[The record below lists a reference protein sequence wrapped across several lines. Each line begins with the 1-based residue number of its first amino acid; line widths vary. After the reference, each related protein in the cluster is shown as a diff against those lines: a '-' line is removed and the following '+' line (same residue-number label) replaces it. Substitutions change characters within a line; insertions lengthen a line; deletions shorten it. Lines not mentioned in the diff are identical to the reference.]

1 MKNFILATVFGF
13 AYFIGPVE
21 TSDSYI
27 RADFGI
33 SYLIVMVVLSV
44 VLSVT
49 MALIAPSADI
59 EKSEPSGLGEF
70 GFPTN
75 LESRYIPIVWGSA
88 RVDGQNVTWYGD
100 YEAYYLDTADQPVG
114 YRYSYGLDLA
124 LCWGPVDS
132 LNAVEVDDGF
142 IMKANETFAGK
153 TAPAR
158 GLERGTIASD
168 FYQYAG
174 IVDPGFFGG
183 EKTGGYIAG
192 DMTFF
197 FGTDTQQVSP
207 YLKSVNTELIDLHGT
222 GVTADFV
229 RKYDLLSSQK
239 GVCHLVWEGGVLG
252 ERPTVPQ
259 FKIHISRYP
268 TGLTTAFSRINVD
281 ATTGQA
287 DANPAHVIYEILTDT
302 NWGLSLD
309 PTLIDRQ
316 SFLDVAEQL
325 HTEGNGFSYTIQSP
339 KQAKKVIDSI
349 NDQINSSL
357 TQDSEGKFVLKLLRE
372 TYVAGESK
380 ALLDYKGILK
390 VTEEIRDDTGTAC
403 LCKTATAGADAR
415 FTSTLMWNSLE
426 VGELV
431 AVSNI
436 TENSGRKLVKIVQ
449 KATNADGTQPFVFF
463 ASTTGEDLAA
473 NASFIGLNVTATAE
487 RYEQMREVDQSSII
501 KMKSASRQS
510 WNETFN
516 VVQVKYLNRFKEF
529 AETIATAHDMGN
541 LAIQSGRKTIKTFD
555 MQGIRSPNAAKVVAQ
570 RKLRT
575 HAYPITA
582 LGMELNRSFSSLRPG
597 DVIKVNYPDFE
608 LTDFVMRVL
617 EVGLPS
623 DSKGNVMVRG
633 MRDVFDESPKTVNVA
648 GITGVLDANDPTEP
662 PAIGTANPPPD
673 RTAVATSPAR
683 TILSGLPYF
692 LHQLLVDAGLIT
704 GTGDSTWHIVGAP
717 TDEVSAIQPFEVPSG
732 FVEYINTSGPKA
744 PAAVGKLVVDSTMI
758 FADDPVSPFVFDS
771 TLFQYGNSFI
781 SEPASNSIDLFSSSP
796 YGRYFGGSADPINFD
811 IEGGGSAYDIG
822 LPNYLSLIAPESSES
837 DYGARL
843 GELSIRFKVGPDVAR
858 LTQTIG
864 EIKEFGFG
872 LALVRPAWANGDSRF
887 DELIAFEEIRQ
898 VPLSMYVGPRGGI
911 EGNPQADLVLNADT
925 ITNTF
930 VYGYLFGPGYKA
942 PERTVDFICLDGVY
956 RGVLD
961 TGIQMLNHDSD
972 VFILPVNDLLYDVVA
987 QTGLSSRTYKHI
999 TESQGSL
1006 LDISQAAAVTVT
1018 SPKLNRK
1025 DLPLLPKNARKTAGG
1040 DPASKFWG
1048 EMSFTP
1054 SVIGGEPPS
1063 SVVGLTFPAYS
1074 ESTGY
1079 NLTISHY
1086 DTDIAATNV
1095 LNVASD
1101 TTTAR
1106 ATWRPHLIFHLLQDD
1121 ADGATEEQ
1129 RKQTAFARWKQGWM
1143 PTTPPLRYPEA
1154 ATIYGYTN
1162 PDSVT
1167 INDHGAAAD
1176 VTGFRASAE
1185 FLSGSATTVT
1195 GVNLMS
1201 SLDSAATSAG
1211 TGLSI
1216 TSGQKYYIEVWSG
1229 MTDTAVTQDSYGLQ
1243 RHIIEWTAT
1252 TNRTP

>member
-1 MKNFILATVFGF
+1 MRNFILAAVFGF

-33 SYLIVMVVLSV
+33 SALIVMVVLSAI
-44 VLSVT
+44 LSVT
-49 MALIAPSADI
+49 MALIAPAPDI
-59 EKSEPSGLGEF
+59 EKSEPSGLGDF

-75 LESRYIPIVWGSA
+75 LESRYIPVVWGSA
-88 RVDGQNVTWYGD
+88 RVDGQNITWYGD
-100 YEAYYLDTADQPVG
+100 YNAYYLDTGGQPVG

-153 TAPAR
+153 TAPAE
-158 GLERGTIASD
+158 GLIRGTIASD
-168 FYQYAG
+168 FYQYTG
-174 IVDPGFFGG
+174 MIDRGFFGG
-183 EKTGGYIAG
+183 EKTGGYLAG
-192 DMTFF
+192 DMTFY
-197 FGTDTQQVSP
+197 FGTDTQPVSP
-207 YLKSVNTELIDLHGT
+207 YLKSKNAGLIDLLGT
-222 GVTADFV
+222 GNTADYV
-229 RKYDLLSSQK
+229 PKYELLTAQK
-239 GVCHLVWEGGVLG
+239 GICHLIWEGGVLG
-252 ERPTVPQ
+252 ERPTAPQ

-268 TGLTTAFSRINVD
+268 TGLSTAYSRVNTDTV
-281 ATTGQA
+281 TGQA

-302 NWGLSLD
+302 NWGLNLD
-309 PTLIDRQ
+309 PVLIDRQ

-325 HTEGNGFSYTIQSP
+325 FTEGNGFSYTIQTP
-339 KQAKKVIDSI
+339 KQAKKVIDKV
-349 NDQINSSL
+349 NDQINSTL
-357 TQDSEGKFVLKLLRE
+357 TQNNEGKFVLKLLRE
-372 TYVAGESK
+372 TYLSGESK
-380 ALLDYKGILK
+380 ALLDYKGVLK
-390 VTEEIRDDTGTAC
+390 VTEELRDDSGTGGIFT
-403 LCKTATAGADAR
+403 TTYAGADAR
-415 FTSTLMWNSLE
+415 FTSTLMWNSLQ

-436 TENSGRKLVKIVQ
+436 TESSGRKLVKILG
-449 KATNADGTQPFVFF
+449 KANNGDGTQPFVYF

-473 NASFIGLNVTATAE
+473 NTSFLGANTTVTAE
-487 RYEQMREVDQSSII
+487 RYQQIPEVNQSSII

-510 WNETFN
+510 WSETFN

-555 MQGIRSPNAAKVVAQ
+555 MQGIRSPNTAKVVAQ

-597 DVIKVNYPDFE
+597 DVMIVNYPDFE

-623 DSKGNVMVRG
+623 DAKGNVMVRG

-648 GITGVLDANDPTEP
+648 GITGVLDPDDPDAP
-662 PAIGTANPPPD
+662 PSIGTVNPEINRD
-673 RTAVATSPAR
+673 AVAASLAR
-683 TILSGLPYF
+683 IILSGLPYF
-692 LHQLLVDAGLIT
+692 LHQLLVDAGLLAA
-704 GTGDSTWHIVGAP
+704 TGDSTWHIVGAP
-717 TDEVSAIQPFEVPSG
+717 TDEVSAIQPFEIPSG
-732 FVEYINTSGPKA
+732 LSEYVSTSGPKA

-758 FADDPVSPFVFDS
+758 FADNPVSPYVFDS

-796 YGRYFGGSADPINFD
+796 YGRYFGGSADPVNFD

-822 LPNYLSLIAPESSES
+822 LPHYLSLIAPESSES
-837 DYGARL
+837 DYGPRL
-843 GELSIRFKVGPDVAR
+843 GELSIRFKIGPDLDR
-858 LTQTIG
+858 LTQTIN

-898 VPLSMYVGPRGGI
+898 VPLAMYVGPRGGI
-911 EGNPQADLVLNADT
+911 EGNPQADLVLNSDT
-925 ITNTF
+925 IIYQYF
-930 VYGYLFGPGYKA
+930 YGYLFGPEYKE
-942 PERTVDFICLDGVY
+942 PERTANFICLDNVY

-972 VFILPVNDLLYDVVA
+972 VFLLPVNDLLYDQVA
-987 QTGLSSRTYKHI
+987 QTGLSSRSYKHI
-999 TESQGSL
+999 TESAGAL
-1006 LDISQAAAVTVT
+1006 LDLTQATAVTVT

-1025 DLPLLPKNARKTAGG
+1025 DLPLLPKNVRKTAGG

-1048 EMSFTP
+1048 EMDFTP

-1063 SVVGLTFPAYS
+1063 SVVGTTFPAYS

-1079 NLTISHY
+1079 NLTLSHY
-1086 DTDIAATNV
+1086 DPDIAATNL

-1106 ATWRPHLIFHLLQDD
+1106 ATWRPHLIFHLLQDN
-1121 ADGATEEQ
+1121 ADGATEQE

-1162 PDSVT
+1162 PDAVT
-1167 INDHGAAAD
+1167 INDHGAAAEL
-1176 VTGFRASAE
+1176 TGFRASAQ
-1185 FLSGSATTVT
+1185 FQSGSATSISN
-1195 GVNLMS
+1195 VNLMS
-1201 SLDSAATSAG
+1201 LLDNAATTAG
-1211 TGLSI
+1211 TGLAI
-1216 TSGQKYYIEVWSG
+1216 TAGQKYYIEVWSG
-1229 MTDTAVTQDSYGLQ
+1229 IRDFGVNENSYGLQ

-1252 TNRTP
+1252 TNRTA